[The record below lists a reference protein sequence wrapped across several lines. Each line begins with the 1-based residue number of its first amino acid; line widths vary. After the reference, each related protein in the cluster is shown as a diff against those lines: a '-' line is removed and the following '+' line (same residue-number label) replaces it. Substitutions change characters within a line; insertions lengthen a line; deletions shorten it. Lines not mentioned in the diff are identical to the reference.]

1 MKEEKMKRLFILAL
15 IVFCVGSLFATQNRV
30 ATMGGEVAMLPDDDS
45 NIDLFP
51 QRVNDWS
58 IVRFEDVQGGSP
70 DYLLITGKKGSKW
83 GFYGGQEP
91 RYSIVRN
98 MKQEAGVSLN
108 LQDYFFNIYKSM
120 SSTSALKL
128 GLRFGTV
135 SEIEKMNNNDSPEIK
150 SEETNKYSNIGI
162 DAVYGFDS
170 GKQEM
175 ALCVAFMSGPGA
187 INSLIAGKLYG
198 NYEYSNTITNEGTG
212 KESGYGFGA
221 ALRKPSG
228 FFIFDN
234 TYGNVMLVMGKQ
246 TGEYTANNVKQEDW
260 ENSITIFDA
269 NLLFFN
275 KTMIA
280 GKSEKG
286 PKAMLVYGM
295 GCGFRYSSS
304 SGKNNMSGAEK
315 EDTDSELALGG
326 PRLRIGIEAEVK
338 TVKLRFGIQR
348 NINLWSKDKTVDET
362 VSGKNN
368 DTDEN
373 SVGGIG
379 IGGNYVF
386 ASGLGVDLGKLTINI
401 MLNNTFWC
409 TGPQMIFNGTWG
421 TLGVSA
427 DVLLNM

>member
-1 MKEEKMKRLFILAL
+1 MKRFFILAL
-15 IVFCVGSLFATQNRV
+15 IVFCAGSLFATQNRV
-30 ATMGGEVAMLPDDDS
+30 ATMGGEAAMLPDDDS
-45 NIDLFP
+45 SIDLFP

-58 IVRFEDVQGGSP
+58 IVRFEDIQGGSP
-70 DYLLITGKKGSKW
+70 DYLLITGKKGEKW

-98 MKQEAGVSLN
+98 MKQQSGVSLN

-120 SSTSALKL
+120 GPTSALKL

-135 SEIEKMNNNDSPEIK
+135 SETETMNNNDSPEVK
-150 SEETNKYSNIGI
+150 SEVTNKYSNIGI
-162 DAVYGFDS
+162 DVVYGFDS

-198 NYEYSNTITNEGTG
+198 NYEYTNGITNEGTG
-212 KESGYGFGA
+212 HESGYGFGA
-221 ALRKPSG
+221 ALRKPAD
-228 FFIFDN
+228 FFIFN
-234 TYGNVMLVMGKQ
+234 NMYGNAMLVMGKA

-260 ENSITIFDA
+260 EQSLMFLDA

-275 KTMIA
+275 NKMIA
-280 GKSEKG
+280 GKSENG
-286 PKAMLVYGM
+286 PKAMLVYGL
-295 GCGFRYSSS
+295 GCGFGYSKSS
-304 SGKNNMSGAEK
+304 NKNNMSGAEQ
-315 EDTDSELALGG
+315 EDTDTEMALGG

-338 TVKLRFGIQR
+338 CVKLRFGIQR
-348 NINLWSKDKTVDET
+348 NINLYSSAKTVDET
-362 VSGKNN
+362 VAGKNN

-373 SVGGIG
+373 TVAGIG

-386 ASGLGVDLGKLTINI
+386 ASGLGVDLGKLTINL

-409 TGPQMIFNGTWG
+409 TGPQMIFNSTWG
-421 TLGVSA
+421 TLGASA
-427 DVLLNM
+427 DVILNM